1 MNRISQKMIEIA
13 EKLSKDGLKERAE
26 QFIILA
32 EDLEYE
38 NKMQKISNNKT
49 IEVSSVNIS
58 EMIHSMSM
66 DTLENKLE
74 EIRER
79 KKIRPNDAALE
90 KTEEK
95 IVNEINSRQASIN
108 SVKNI
113 FNKPLTPYNK
123 YKE

>member
-1 MNRISQKMIEIA
+1 MIEIA

-74 EIRER
+74 EIGER

-90 KTEEK
+90 KAEEK